1 MPAIEPYVRRR
12 EEKPPPRFI
21 RLRFVLAALV
31 TIALMVGVVALIAW
45 LPPII

>member
-1 MPAIEPYVRRR
+1 MPAIEPYVRRP
-12 EEKPPPRFI
+12 EEEPPPRFI
-21 RLRFVLAALV
+21 RLRFVFAALL